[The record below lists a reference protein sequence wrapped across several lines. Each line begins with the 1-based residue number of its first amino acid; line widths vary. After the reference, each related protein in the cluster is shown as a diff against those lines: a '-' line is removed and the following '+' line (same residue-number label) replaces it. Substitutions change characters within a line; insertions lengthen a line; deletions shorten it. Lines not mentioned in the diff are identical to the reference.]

1 MDVGGPLVR
10 PRLAQVRLTEAHLT
24 KLGEGRQMDKAGLP
38 VVCTAHGLELKSRAK
53 GEAALGFEL

>member
-1 MDVGGPLVR
+1 M
-10 PRLAQVRLTEAHLT
+10 AQVRLTEAHLT
-24 KLGEGRQMDKAGLP
+24 KLDEGRQMDKAGLP